1 MEHDS
6 TVTLSGFCEHITSK
20 TQSEVYRLA
29 GTAGLKIQ
37 DGAKTSHSFKK
48 LMAIFNFGLSLSLK
62 QILLLKVQAQT

>member
-1 MEHDS
+1 MEYDS

-37 DGAKTSHSFKK
+37 DGKARRRERRAELRKK
-48 LMAIFNFGLSLSLK
+48 SEEIMKIFRMNSLD
-62 QILLLKVQAQT
+62 IR